1 MKTATILGIV
11 LIVLSVFSF
20 AYGGISYKTHK
31 KVLDLGPIEATKT
44 KTHTTPLPPILGTLF
59 LVGGVVLVIAGK
71 SSS

>member
-31 KVLDLGPIEATKT
+31 KVLNIGPIEATKT
-44 KTHTTPLPPILGTLF
+44 ETHTTPLPPILGTLF

>member
-11 LIVLSVFSF
+11 LIVLSVISF
-20 AYGGISYKTHK
+20 AYGGITYKTHK

-44 KTHTTPLPPILGTLF
+44 ETHTTPLPPILGTLF